1 MSVFLGN
8 PQVLPTR
15 GVPTQGPLTDR
26 FGRTAT
32 DLRISITD
40 KCNLRCTYCM
50 PAEGMQ
56 WLPRE
61 SLLTV
66 EEIVRLARIAVTEFA
81 VREIRL
87 TGGEPLIR
95 PDLEQLVQALNTALP
110 GVPVSMTSNGIGLA
124 ARAQGLAD
132 AGMTR
137 INISLDTLCAETYE
151 RLARRGRLTEA
162 LDGVAAA
169 RRAGMS
175 PVKINAVLMRG
186 VNEHE
191 APELLH
197 WALENACDLRFIEQM
212 PLDADHGW
220 TRENMVSAAQIR
232 ESLSRDFDLTPD
244 TAPRAGAPAEKYLV
258 RRRAEDRVVGTVGI
272 IASVTEPFCEDCTR
286 TRITA
291 EGHVRSCLFSQMPL
305 DADHGWTRENMVSAA
320 QIRESLSRDFD
331 LTPDTAPRAGAPAEK
346 YLVRR
351 RAEDRVVGTVG
362 IIASV
367 TEPFCE
373 DCTRTRI
380 TAEGHVRS
388 CLFSHHETDL
398 MHLLRSGATDAQ
410 VTQRWREAMW
420 VKPRAHGMEHTGLDS
435 GDYIQPDRS
444 MSAIGG

>member
-95 PDLEQLVQALNTALP
+95 PDLEQLVQALHTALP
-110 GVPVSMTSNGIGLA
+110 GVPVSMTSNGLGLA

-137 INISLDTLCAETYE
+137 VNISLDTLCAETYE

-169 RRAGMS
+169 QRAGMS

-258 RRRAEDRVVGTVGI
+258 RR
-272 IASVTEPFCEDCTR
+272 S
-286 TRITA
+286 
-291 EGHVRSCLFSQMPL
+291 
-305 DADHGWTRENMVSAA
+305 
-320 QIRESLSRDFD
+320 
-331 LTPDTAPRAGAPAEK
+331 
-346 YLVRR
+346 
-351 RAEDRVVGTVG
+351 AEDRVVGTVG

-398 MHLLRSGATDAQ
+398 MHFLRSGATDAQ

>member
-1 MSVFLGN
+1 MSGWRPTLGRMSVFLGN

-87 TGGEPLIR
+87 TGGEALIR
-95 PDLEQLVQALNTALP
+95 PDLEQLVRALRTALP

-137 INISLDTLCAETYE
+137 VNISLDTLCAETYE

-169 RRAGMS
+169 QRAGMS
-175 PVKINAVLMRG
+175 PVKINAVLMRN

-197 WALENACDLRFIEQM
+197 L
-212 PLDADHGW
+212 
-220 TRENMVSAAQIR
+220 
-232 ESLSRDFDLTPD
+232 SL
-244 TAPRAGAPAEKYLV
+244 
-258 RRRAEDRVVGTVGI
+258 I
-272 IASVTEPFCEDCTR
+272 HI
-286 TRITA
+286 
-291 EGHVRSCLFSQMPL
+291 
-305 DADHGWTRENMVSAA
+305 
-320 QIRESLSRDFD
+320 
-331 LTPDTAPRAGAPAEK
+331 
-346 YLVRR
+346 
-351 RAEDRVVGTVG
+351 
-362 IIASV
+362 
-367 TEPFCE
+367 
-373 DCTRTRI
+373 
-380 TAEGHVRS
+380 
-388 CLFSHHETDL
+388 
-398 MHLLRSGATDAQ
+398 
-410 VTQRWREAMW
+410 
-420 VKPRAHGMEHTGLDS
+420 
-435 GDYIQPDRS
+435 
-444 MSAIGG
+444 

>member
-8 PQVLPTR
+8 PRVLPTR

-26 FGRTAT
+26 FGRNAT

-50 PAEGMQ
+50 PAEGMR

-66 EEIVRLARIAVTEFA
+66 AEVVRLARIAVADFG

-95 PDLEQLVQALNTALP
+95 PDLEELVAALSSELP
-110 GVPVSMTSNGIGLA
+110 GLPVSMTSNGIGLA
-124 ARAQGLAD
+124 ARAQGLRD

-137 INISLDTLCAETYE
+137 VNISLDTLCADTYE

-162 LDGVAAA
+162 LEGVAAA
-169 RRAGMS
+169 QRVGMN
-175 PVKINAVLMRG
+175 PVKLNAVLMRG
-186 VNEHE
+186 VNDHE
-191 APELLH
+191 APQLLR
-197 WALENACDLRFIEQM
+197 WALDHSCDLRFIEQM

-220 TRENMVSAAQIR
+220 TRENMVTAAEIR
-232 ESLSRDFDLTPD
+232 ESLAADFDLAPD
-244 TAPRAGAPAEKYLV
+244 RAPRAGAPAEKHLV
-258 RRRAEDRVVGTVGI
+258 RRPGEQTV
-272 IASVTEPFCEDCTR
+272 
-286 TRITA
+286 
-291 EGHVRSCLFSQMPL
+291 L
-305 DADHGWTRENMVSAA
+305 
-320 QIRESLSRDFD
+320 
-331 LTPDTAPRAGAPAEK
+331 
-346 YLVRR
+346 
-351 RAEDRVVGTVG
+351 GTVG

-398 MHLLRSGATDAQ
+398 LHLLRAGATDAD
-410 VTQRWREAMW
+410 VAQRWREAMW
-420 VKPRAHGMEHTGLDS
+420 VKPRAHGMDHTGLDS
-435 GDYIQPDRS
+435 GDYVQPDRS

>member
-8 PQVLPTR
+8 PHVLPVR

-32 DLRISITD
+32 DLRISLTD

-66 EEIVRLARIAVTEFA
+66 PEIVRLAAIAVSDFG

-95 PDLEQLVQALNTALP
+95 PDLEELVAALTERMP
-110 GVPVSMTSNGIGLA
+110 GIPVSMTSNGIGLA
-124 ARAQGLAD
+124 GRAQALAD
-132 AGMTR
+132 GGMTR
-137 INISLDTLCAETYE
+137 VNISLDTLCADTYE
-151 RLARRGRLTEA
+151 KLARRGRLTQTLE
-162 LDGVAAA
+162 GVAAA
-169 RRAGMS
+169 QDAGMS
-175 PVKINAVLMRG
+175 PVKLNAVLMRG
-186 VNEHE
+186 INDHE
-191 APELLH
+191 APALLR
-197 WALENACDLRFIEQM
+197 WALDHDCALRFIEQM

-220 TRENMVSAAQIR
+220 TRKNMVTATAIR
-232 ESLSRDFDLTPD
+232 ESLSRDFDITPD

-258 RRRAEDRVVGTVGI
+258 RERGQDTVVGTVGI

-291 EGHVRSCLFSQMPL
+291 
-305 DADHGWTRENMVSAA
+305 D
-320 QIRESLSRDFD
+320 
-331 LTPDTAPRAGAPAEK
+331 
-346 YLVRR
+346 
-351 RAEDRVVGTVG
+351 
-362 IIASV
+362 
-367 TEPFCE
+367 
-373 DCTRTRI
+373 
-380 TAEGHVRS
+380 GHVRS

-398 MHLLRSGATDAQ
+398 MHLLRSNATDRDIA
-410 VTQRWREAMW
+410 QRWRDAMW
-420 VKPRAHGMEHTGLDS
+420 VKPRAHGMDHAGLDS
-435 GDYIQPDRS
+435 GDYVQPDRS

>member
-1 MSVFLGN
+1 MSVFLGS

-32 DLRISITD
+32 DLRISLTD

-61 SLLTV
+61 SLLSASEV
-66 EEIVRLARIAVTEFA
+66 VRLAAIAVREFG

-95 PDLEQLVQALNTALP
+95 PDLEELVGALHERLP
-110 GVPVSMTSNGIGLA
+110 GLPISMTSNGIGLA
-124 ARAQGLAD
+124 ARAQGLVD

-137 INISLDTLCAETYE
+137 VNVSLDTLCAETY
-151 RLARRGRLTEA
+151 RTLARRGKLTEA
-162 LDGVAAA
+162 LAGVAGAQQ
-169 RRAGMS
+169 AGMS
-175 PVKINAVLMRG
+175 PVKLNAVLMRG
-186 VNEHE
+186 INDHE
-191 APELLH
+191 APELLR
-197 WALENACDLRFIEQM
+197 WALENSCDLRFIEQM

-220 TRENMVSAAQIR
+220 TRTDMVTAAEIR
-232 ESLSRDFDLTPD
+232 ERLATQFDLSED
-244 TAPRAGAPAEKYLV
+244 TAPRAGAPAEKYRV
-258 RRRAEDRVVGTVGI
+258 RALGGGPV
-272 IASVTEPFCEDCTR
+272 
-286 TRITA
+286 
-291 EGHVRSCLFSQMPL
+291 L
-305 DADHGWTRENMVSAA
+305 
-320 QIRESLSRDFD
+320 
-331 LTPDTAPRAGAPAEK
+331 
-346 YLVRR
+346 
-351 RAEDRVVGTVG
+351 GTVG

-398 MHLLRSGATDAQ
+398 MHLLREGASDDA
-410 VTQRWREAMW
+410 VAQRWREAMW
-420 VKPRAHGMEHTGLDS
+420 VKPRAHGMDHTGLDS
-435 GDYIQPDRS
+435 GDYVQPDRS

>member
-8 PQVLPTR
+8 PQVLPSR
-15 GVPTQGPLTDR
+15 GVPTRGPLTDR

-66 EEIVRLARIAVTEFA
+66 AEIVRLARIAVSEFG

-95 PDLEQLVQALNTALP
+95 PDLEDLVRALRRTMP
-110 GVPVSMTSNGIGLA
+110 GIPVSMTSNGIGLA

-132 AGMTR
+132 AGMNR
-137 INISLDTLCAETYE
+137 VNISLDTLCADTYAT
-151 RLARRGRLTEA
+151 LARRGKLAEA
-162 LDGVAAA
+162 LAGVAAA
-169 RRAGMS
+169 QRAGMN
-175 PVKINAVLMRG
+175 PVKLNAVLMRG
-186 VNEHE
+186 VNDHE
-191 APELLH
+191 APQLLH
-197 WALENACDLRFIEQM
+197 WALENHCDLRFIEQM

-220 TRENMVSAAQIR
+220 TRENMVTAADIR
-232 ESLSRDFDLTPD
+232 ESLAADFDLAPD
-244 TAPRAGAPAEKYLV
+244 RVPRAGAPAEKHLV
-258 RRRAEDRVVGTVGI
+258 RRRGEERV
-272 IASVTEPFCEDCTR
+272 
-286 TRITA
+286 
-291 EGHVRSCLFSQMPL
+291 L
-305 DADHGWTRENMVSAA
+305 
-320 QIRESLSRDFD
+320 
-331 LTPDTAPRAGAPAEK
+331 
-346 YLVRR
+346 
-351 RAEDRVVGTVG
+351 GTVG

-398 MHLLRSGATDAQ
+398 MHLLRSGASDAD
-410 VTQRWREAMW
+410 VTRRWREAMW
-420 VKPRAHGMEHTGLDS
+420 VKPRAHGMDHTGLDS
-435 GDYIQPDRS
+435 GDYVQPDRS

>member
-8 PQVLPTR
+8 PQVLPR

-61 SLLTV
+61 SLLSV
-66 EEIVRLARIAVTEFA
+66 AEIVRLAGISVTEFG

-95 PDLEQLVQALNTALP
+95 PDLEELVGSLHATLP
-110 GVPVSMTSNGIGLA
+110 GIPVSMTSNGIGLA

-137 INISLDTLCAETYE
+137 VNVSLDTLCAETYA

-162 LDGVAAA
+162 LEGVAAA

-186 VNEHE
+186 VNERE

-197 WALENACDLRFIEQM
+197 WALENECDLRFIEQM
-212 PLDADHGW
+212 PLDADHGC
-220 TRENMVSAAQIR
+220 TRENMVTAQIR
-232 ESLSRDFDLTPD
+232 QSLSRDFDLSPD
-244 TAPRAGAPAEKYLV
+244 SAPRGGAPAEKYLV
-258 RRRAEDRVVGTVGI
+258 RRR
-272 IASVTEPFCEDCTR
+272 
-286 TRITA
+286 
-291 EGHVRSCLFSQMPL
+291 GHRQVL
-305 DADHGWTRENMVSAA
+305 
-320 QIRESLSRDFD
+320 
-331 LTPDTAPRAGAPAEK
+331 
-346 YLVRR
+346 
-351 RAEDRVVGTVG
+351 GTVG

-398 MHLLRSGATDAQ
+398 MHLLRSGATDAD
-410 VTQRWREAMW
+410 VAQRWREAMW
-420 VKPRAHGMEHTGLDS
+420 VKPRAHGMDHTGLDS
-435 GDYIQPDRS
+435 GDYVQPERS

>member
-32 DLRISITD
+32 DLRISLTD

-56 WLPRE
+56 WLSRDA
-61 SLLTV
+61 LLTAPEV
-66 EEIVRLARIAVTEFA
+66 VRLARIAVRDFG

-95 PDLEQLVQALNTALP
+95 PDLEELVGSLHERLP
-110 GVPVSMTSNGIGLA
+110 GIPVSMTTNGIGLE

-132 AGMTR
+132 AGMSR
-137 INISLDTLCAETYE
+137 VNVSLDTLCADTYR
-151 RLARRGRLTEA
+151 RLARRGKLAEA
-162 LDGVAAA
+162 LAGVAGAQ
-169 RRAGMS
+169 RAGMR
-175 PVKINAVLMRG
+175 PVKLNAVLMRG
-186 VNEHE
+186 VNDHE
-191 APELLH
+191 APELLR
-197 WALENACDLRFIEQM
+197 WALENSCDLRFIEQM
-212 PLDADHGW
+212 PLDADHSW
-220 TRENMVSAAQIR
+220 TRTNMVTAAQIR
-232 ESLSRDFDLTPD
+232 EALSQEFELSPD
-244 TAPRAGAPAEKYLV
+244 TVPRAGAPAEKYLV
-258 RRRAEDRVVGTVGI
+258 RAHRGGPV
-272 IASVTEPFCEDCTR
+272 
-286 TRITA
+286 
-291 EGHVRSCLFSQMPL
+291 L
-305 DADHGWTRENMVSAA
+305 
-320 QIRESLSRDFD
+320 
-331 LTPDTAPRAGAPAEK
+331 
-346 YLVRR
+346 
-351 RAEDRVVGTVG
+351 GTVG

-398 MHLLRSGATDAQ
+398 MQLLRDGASDDA
-410 VTQRWREAMW
+410 VAQRWREAMW
-420 VKPRAHGMEHTGLDS
+420 IKPRAHGMDHTGLDS
-435 GDYIQPDRS
+435 GDYVQPDRS